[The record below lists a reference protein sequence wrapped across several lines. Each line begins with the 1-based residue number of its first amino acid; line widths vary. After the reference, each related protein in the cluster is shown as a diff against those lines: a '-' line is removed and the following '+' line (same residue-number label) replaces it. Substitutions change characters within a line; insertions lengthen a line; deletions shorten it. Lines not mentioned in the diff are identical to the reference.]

1 MKRSLIAVS
10 LLIVLV
16 SLAAC
21 SSMGG
26 GGAATSG
33 VITAVGDNTI
43 TISSNGQSMTY
54 NLTSSTYVYNSQG
67 ARARQAFLSNGQ
79 RVRVVAN
86 GQQAVTIN
94 VES

>member
-1 MKRSLIAVS
+1 MKRNLIAVS
-10 LLIVLV
+10 LLLVLV

-21 SSMGG
+21 SSMGT
-26 GGAATSG
+26 GAGTSG
-33 VITAVGDNTI
+33 VITAVEGNTV

-67 ARARQAFLSNGQ
+67 ARARQAFLSTGQ

-86 GQQAVTIN
+86 GQQAVTIS